1 MTQEDLMNGATE
13 GGLEADGVVRD
24 AGDGDNNSRSD
35 NPAGNS
41 GDGAPAD
48 DVSQAELV
56 RQFGDEFRRSM
67 QAAID
72 RESVLEE
79 GLRPHEAGH
88 GERVVTLRQP
98 VVVCDS
104 QS

>member
-1 MTQEDLMNGATE
+1 MTQEDLMNGATD

-24 AGDGDNNSRSD
+24 AGVGNNNSRNG
-35 NPAGNS
+35 NPAGNI
-41 GDGAPAD
+41 GDGKTAD

-72 RESVLEE
+72 HDGPEVFWKKVYDRIKKAMGNEW
-79 GLRPHEAGH
+79 
-88 GERVVTLRQP
+88 
-98 VVVCDS
+98 
-104 QS
+104 

>member
-1 MTQEDLMNGATE
+1 MTQEDLMNGATD
-13 GGLEADGVVRD
+13 GGREADGVVRD
-24 AGDGDNNSRSD
+24 AGNSDNNSRSD

-48 DVSQAELV
+48 DVAQPSQAELV

-72 RESVLEE
+72 RDGPEVFWKKVYDHMKRAMGNEW
-79 GLRPHEAGH
+79 
-88 GERVVTLRQP
+88 
-98 VVVCDS
+98 
-104 QS
+104 